1 MGVVVA
7 ASSGTGAT
15 VGISG
20 YSNLAPSSHLK
31 TGQQPGN
38 GAVLLVFSSSNL
50 HLGLASGSGPQ
61 SSTNSKRR
69 GGLSSETTQV
79 ERPQKGCNSQVLP
92 GSTVA
97 HLVLAKHIPGKSKKT
112 INVTQISTK
121 NYLNTTKPTFNTTV
135 LALTELLQ
143 AKRKNDHQKLM
154 IHDLHFA
161 ILSGALMDVMGEAR
175 SRLKWRKK

>member
-1 MGVVVA
+1 MVAA

-50 HLGLASGSGPQ
+50 HFGLASGSGPQ
-61 SSTNSKRR
+61 SSTNSRRR

-79 ERPQKGCNSQVLP
+79 ERPQNGCSSQVLP

-97 HLVLAKHIPGKSKKT
+97 HLVLAKHIPGKSKTQNKRPRST
-112 INVTQISTK
+112 DNWPCINSER
-121 NYLNTTKPTFNTTV
+121 NG
-135 LALTELLQ
+135 
-143 AKRKNDHQKLM
+143 H
-154 IHDLHFA
+154 HDSRFA
-161 ILSGALMDVMGEAR
+161 FRNFDGWKWAR
-175 SRLKWRKK
+175 PEVG